1 LKYASANPTA
11 KRGRFH
17 TFIIFETAI
26 ASESSTRFMQKSAG
40 QIPKTPV
47 ADLTSPARKA
57 HLLSWL
63 ETPSNIKSL
72 APLPER
78 RALSEN
84 VVRHSRIACVAPAA
98 GILA

>member
-1 LKYASANPTA
+1 LNIASANPTA

-17 TFIIFETAI
+17 TFIASAMAF

-47 ADLTSPARKA
+47 ADPTSSARKA
-57 HLLSWL
+57 YLLSWL
-63 ETPSNIKSL
+63 ETPSNIKFL
-72 APLPER
+72 ALIPER

-84 VVRHSRIACVAPAA
+84 SF
-98 GILA
+98 